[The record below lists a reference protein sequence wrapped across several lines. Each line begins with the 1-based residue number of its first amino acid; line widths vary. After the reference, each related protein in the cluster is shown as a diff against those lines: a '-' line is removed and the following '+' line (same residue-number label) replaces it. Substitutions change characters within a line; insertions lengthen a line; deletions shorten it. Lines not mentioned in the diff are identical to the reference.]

1 MLSKIFTWWNG
12 ATIGT
17 LFTVKRRGSLV
28 GEDALGNR
36 YYQSR
41 DRKSYDGR
49 QRRWV
54 LFNGYADASKVP
66 PEWHGW
72 LHYTVESPPTEQPF
86 VHRAWM
92 KPHTPNLSGTPNAWR
107 PRGSIARSGERP
119 RATGDYQAWRPE

>member
-41 DRKSYDGR
+41 DTKSYDGR
-49 QRRWV
+49 KRRWV

-86 VHRAWM
+86 VQRAWM
-92 KPHTPNLSGTPNAWR
+92 KPHTPNLSGTPHAWR
-107 PRGSIARSGERP
+107 PRGSIARGGERP